1 MDLKG
6 DIACLKSPFAAVSP
20 ALAILAIG
28 DIVRHPATAR
38 VSITLNWACNP
49 VPFGSIENAD
59 GEAEADISSGSAAF
73 FVANSVTWQQRHL
86 A

>member
-1 MDLKG
+1 MG
-6 DIACLKSPFAAVSP
+6 HTSNVVESPQCPSWPLP
-20 ALAILAIG
+20 ALEFIAIG
-28 DIVRHPATAR
+28 HIVRHPATTR

-49 VPFGSIENAD
+49 VPFGSVENAD